1 MLVNL
6 VRRISAAT
14 FASARFL
21 SETEAAMAPVEP
33 GETACP
39 SGLSRSDWG
48 YKIYPF

>member
-1 MLVNL
+1 MLVKL
-6 VRRISAAT
+6 IRRISAAT

-33 GETACP
+33 SETVCP

-48 YKIYPF
+48 